1 MGLGSSMCNIC
12 GNIVESTLHDC
23 PLVMLIW
30 LNSIHIIARNEFF
43 DGDLKHRIN
52 VNMNIRTDLYANV
65 EWRCFW
71 ATACQQIWYRRNMEH
86 HDKRYVRPV
95 HLVQE
100 ILKRNKE
107 YIYQLIL

>member
-1 MGLGSSMCNIC
+1 MSACDADL
-12 GNIVESTLHDC
+12 VEFYS
-23 PLVMLIW
+23 
-30 LNSIHIIARNEFF
+30 HIAQNEFF
-43 DGDLKHRIN
+43 DGDLKHWIN

-71 ATACQQIWYRRNMEH
+71 ATACQQIWYQRNKEH

>member
-1 MGLGSSMCNIC
+1 VTVRS
-12 GNIVESTLHDC
+12 
-23 PLVMLIW
+23 VMLIW
-30 LNSIHIIARNEFF
+30 LIILFFFDTNLVDNSIHIIARNEFF
-43 DGDLKHRIN
+43 DGDLKHWIN
-52 VNMNIRTDLYANV
+52 VNMNVGTDLYANV

-71 ATACQQIWYRRNMEH
+71 ATACQQIWYRRNKEH